1 MSMWLWNTETRTT
14 HWHKPR
20 SSCPLISVLSML
32 LRIAWCLPTTKLSQI
47 SVGSQNIHITREIY
61 FNQRDAYTVLLSV
74 PNFLTSYLV
83 YMVLHFGFPSLRSKR
98 KWKHLITARGLG
110 PSTLHVLST
119 CLVRKA
125 SLALCLHSVP
135 DPRSQSCLARRNN
148 NKRSLGKS
156 SRILAQSS
164 NTWFLQEESRA

>member
-20 SSCPLISVLSML
+20 SPCPLISVY
-32 LRIAWCLPTTKLSQI
+32 INAFTYCLMFTYDKTLPDFSF
-47 SVGSQNIHITREIY
+47 HITREIY
-61 FNQRDAYTVLLSV
+61 FNQRDAYTVLLSA

-83 YMVLHFGFPSLRSKR
+83 YMVLHFGFPSLRSER

-164 NTWFLQEESRA
+164 NTWFHQEESRA

>member
-20 SSCPLISVLSML
+20 SSCPLISVY
-32 LRIAWCLPTTKLSQI
+32 INAFTYCLMFTYYKTLPDFSF
-47 SVGSQNIHITREIY
+47 HITREIY
-61 FNQRDAYTVLLSV
+61 FNQRDAYTVLLSA

-125 SLALCLHSVP
+125 SLALYLHSVP